1 VNTLRGSLIYTAF
14 ATAVFLGIQ
23 WIDDVRDW
31 QLLAIS
37 GVMFFGFTFAMLR
50 LIQRVLAIVIKP
62 RAPRSRRGA
71 SDREPG
77 PAIIEP
83 TTERPDHVRRRRE
96 TRRPR
101 GRRR

>member
-1 VNTLRGSLIYTAF
+1 MNTVRGTLIYTVF
-14 ATAVFLGIQ
+14 ATVVFLGIQ

-31 QLLAIS
+31 QVLAIS

-62 RAPRSRRGA
+62 RAPRSRRG
-71 SDREPG
+71 DREPG
-77 PAIIEP
+77 PAVIEP

>member
-1 VNTLRGSLIYTAF
+1 MNTLRGSLIYTTF
-14 ATAVFLGIQ
+14 ATVVFLGIQ

-37 GVMFFGFTFAMLR
+37 GAMFFAFTFFMLR
-50 LIQRVLAIVIKP
+50 LIQRVLAMVIKP
-62 RAPRSRRGA
+62 RERRSRNGG
-71 SDREPG
+71 REPG
-77 PAIIEP
+77 PAVIEP

>member
-1 VNTLRGSLIYTAF
+1 MNTLRGTLIYTVF
-14 ATAVFLGIQ
+14 ATVVFIGIQ

-37 GVMFFGFTFAMLR
+37 GVMFFAFTFAMLR

-62 RAPRSRRGA
+62 RAPRARRG
-71 SDREPG
+71 DREPG
-77 PAIIEP
+77 PAVIEP